1 MIEIFTIKLAQ
12 NKANGTNM
20 EKSQLNIV
28 ILG

>member
-20 EKSQLNIV
+20 EKSQLNTV